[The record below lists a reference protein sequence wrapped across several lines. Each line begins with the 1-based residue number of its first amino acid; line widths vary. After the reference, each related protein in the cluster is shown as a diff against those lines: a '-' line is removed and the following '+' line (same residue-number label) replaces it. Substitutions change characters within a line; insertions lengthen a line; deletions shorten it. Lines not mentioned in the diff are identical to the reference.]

1 MSEFTNRKAGIAEAQ
16 AATVS
21 PVTLAEALSFASL
34 PGPTDPLMDSLLV
47 AATDAVINYIG
58 FDLLTREWVLTHWDW
73 PTYGT
78 LAARNLGQ
86 PTGAYAR
93 EISLPY
99 ARNADVTSV
108 TIYGEAELTFT
119 NRGRSI
125 VLRGSGRDGF
135 NEDPAIVVVY
145 DAGFGPDASDIPAQI
160 KQAILM
166 LAAWLYEHRG
176 QCDAADGIQ
185 KSGAASILT
194 PWRKPELLI

>member
-1 MSEFTNRKAGIAEAQ
+1 MSEFTNRKSGRAETAEH
-16 AATVS
+16 TVS
-21 PVTLAEALSFASL
+21 PVPLADALEFASL
-34 PGPTDPLMDSLLV
+34 PGPTDPLMEALLI

-58 FDLLTREWVLTHWDW
+58 FDLLTREWTLTHWDW

-86 PTGAYAR
+86 PTGSFAR

-99 ARNADVTSV
+99 ARNATVVSVTS
-108 TIYGEAELTFT
+108 YGEPQLTFT

-125 VLRGSGRDGF
+125 VLRGSDRDGF
-135 NEDPAIVVVY
+135 NDEPAIVVVY
-145 DAGFGPDASDIPAQI
+145 EAGFGADPSDVPAQI
-160 KQAILM
+160 RQAILM

-176 QCDAADGIQ
+176 QCDAPDGVQ

>member
-1 MSEFTNRKAGIAEAQ
+1 MSEFTNRKAGIAETQ

-21 PVTLAEALSFASL
+21 PVTLAAALEFASL

-58 FDLLTREWVLTHWDW
+58 FDLIAREWTLTHWDW

-78 LAARNLGQ
+78 LAARNLGR
-86 PTGAYAR
+86 PTGAFAR

-99 ARNADVTSV
+99 ARNANVVSVTS
-108 TIYGEAELTFT
+108 YGEAQLTFT

-135 NEDPAIVVVY
+135 NDDPALVVVY
-145 DAGFGPDASDIPAQI
+145 EAGFGPDASDVPAQI

-185 KSGAASILT
+185 KSGAASFLT
-194 PWRKPELLI
+194 PWRRPELIF

>member
-1 MSEFTNRKAGIAEAQ
+1 MSEFTNRKSGRAETVEP
-16 AATVS
+16 TVS
-21 PVTLAEALSFASL
+21 PVPLADALEFASL
-34 PGPTDPLMDSLLV
+34 PGPTDPLMDALLI

-58 FDLLTREWVLTHWDW
+58 FDLLTREWSLTHWDW

-86 PTGAYAR
+86 PTGSFAR

-99 ARNADVTSV
+99 ARNATVVSVTS
-108 TIYGEAELTFT
+108 YGEPQLTFT

-125 VLRGSGRDGF
+125 VLRGSDRDGF
-135 NEDPAIVVVY
+135 NDEPAIVVVY
-145 DAGFGPDASDIPAQI
+145 EAGFGADPSDVPAQI
-160 KQAILM
+160 RQAILM

-176 QCDAADGIQ
+176 QCDASDGVQ

>member
-1 MSEFTNRKAGIAEAQ
+1 MAEFINRKAGTAETQ
-16 AATVS
+16 GATVS
-21 PVTLAEALSFASL
+21 PVALADALAFVGL
-34 PGPTDPLMDSLLV
+34 PGPTDPLMDGLLI

-58 FDLLTREWVLTHWDW
+58 FDLLTREWTLTHWDW

-78 LAARNLGQ
+78 LAARNLGRA
-86 PTGAYAR
+86 TGAYAR

-99 ARNADVTSV
+99 ARNADVASV

-135 NEDPAIVVVY
+135 NDDPAIVVVY
-145 DAGFGPDASDIPAQI
+145 DAGFGPDASDVPAQI

>member
-1 MSEFTNRKAGIAEAQ
+1 MSEFTNRRAGQ
-16 AATVS
+16 AVTTDQTVS
-21 PVTLAEALSFASL
+21 PVDVLDALAFLSL
-34 PGPTDPLMDSLLV
+34 PGTQDPLLQAMLG

-99 ARNADVTSV
+99 ARNAEVTSV

-125 VLRGSGRDGF
+125 VLGGSGRGGF
-135 NEDPAIVVVY
+135 NEDPALVVVY
-145 DAGFGPDASDIPAQI
+145 NAGFGTSDDDVPLAI
-160 KQAILM
+160 KQAITM
-166 LAAWLYEHRG
+166 LAGWLYEHRG
-176 QCDAADGIQ
+176 QCDAADGIV
-185 KSGAASILT
+185 KSGAATLLT
-194 PWRKPELLI
+194 PWRKSELFL